1 MHSYALSHKILS
13 KEKKFIKQ
21 SNIKRTQTRIRVPF
35 CTSVIDTFYSAR
47 YFRTRSAYTKFT
59 GSVLLQSY
67 RMSVSNRDSN
77 DWTQRLIASNSSSS
91 SLSSLPRSPVPERSG
106 LMMEYAQSEQREM
119 RERDERGNREG
130 MERELKERRER
141 ETRVREDRTA
151 EESLPL
157 QETPPWQCEHY
168 QRRCTVKFPCCGVF
182 YPCERCHNLS
192 GTCLANDKKA
202 SHATHVKCGNCGREE
217 EVSIFCILGIL
228 S

>member
-1 MHSYALSHKILS
+1 
-13 KEKKFIKQ
+13 
-21 SNIKRTQTRIRVPF
+21 
-35 CTSVIDTFYSAR
+35 
-47 YFRTRSAYTKFT
+47 
-59 GSVLLQSY
+59 
-67 RMSVSNRDSN
+67 MSVSNRDSN
-77 DWTQRLIASNSSSS
+77 DRTQRLIASKSSSS
-91 SLSSLPRSPVPERSG
+91 SLSSLPRSTVPERSG
-106 LMMEYAQSEQREM
+106 LMIEYAQREQREM

-130 MERELKERRER
+130 MERERRER

-168 QRRCTVKFPCCGVF
+168 QRRCTVKFLCCGVF

-192 GTCLANDKKA
+192 GTCPANDKKA
-202 SHATHVKCGNCGREE
+202 RHATHVKCGNCGGEE